1 MKMEFCIWIHLE
13 FGQYLRNV
21 VIRPNSVILFR
32 KKRSLNR
39 FVQMHV
45 SITVNS
51 DSGLRNHCWKVG
63 IKPTGNGLIY
73 PIHCRR
79 LSGGGSLFI
88 LINIG
93 LSKVGSN
100 HAETGTGKPLAG
112 GPWLSLRRVLGRW
125 RRPAASLMIFATL
138 FRLQL
143 SCLIFDRW
151 LMVCSDL
158 PGTCMAA
165 A

>member
-51 DSGLRNHCWKVG
+51 EKSLLKSWNQAHWEWAH
-63 IKPTGNGLIY
+63 LSY
-73 PIHCRR
+73 P
-79 LSGGGSLFI
+79 LPPAVGGSLFI

-158 PGTCMAA
+158 PSTCMAA